1 MISVRV
7 SRGQLLAL
15 LWTIGLALAACG
27 GGTASTT
34 SSLPS
39 SSTTST
45 VAPAIT
51 STTPPSTTPPATSA
65 STTSALPATTL
76 APNTTA
82 APTTTKAAT
91 PGTATLA
98 FVGDVIGL
106 IPNIE
111 RARQNAGGEGY
122 DFRPMFDR
130 VRPLI
135 SAADYAICHFE
146 VPVKP
151 EGQGWTPRYVTPGE
165 LVTAVADAGFDR
177 CSLASNHAL
186 DRGAKGIDATAAAF
200 DAIGLGRSGTA
211 VSEADAVP
219 DLVEVN
225 GIRIAHLSYTYAT
238 PGHEMPRGEPWRV
251 NLINRKQIQR
261 DIKTVRAAGAHYV
274 VVSLHF
280 GKTMITAPDDF
291 QKKTVRWLW
300 SNTDVDLIVGCH
312 AHVIQPIDHRGDRY
326 VLYGLGNHLATY
338 PGGPITTLKAQ
349 DGLLAFVTI
358 RRADDGSITTDRPSI
373 IPTWDG
379 RGDGSYTIYDARDA
393 ANPEVPADLRKQLEK
408 SLRRTRAVVGEYLMA
423 TS

>member
-1 MISVRV
+1 MPPLISARV

-15 LWTIGLALAACG
+15 LPMIGLVLAACG
-27 GGTASTT
+27 GRTTSTT
-34 SSLPS
+34 SSQPS

-45 VAPAIT
+45 SDFVSSTTAPSTAAAVAAT
-51 STTPPSTTPPATSA
+51 STTAAT
-65 STTSALPATTL
+65 TTL
-76 APNTTA
+76 APTTA
-82 APTTTKAAT
+82 APTTTKTAT

-177 CSLASNHAL
+177 CSLASNHSL

-200 DAIGLGRSGTA
+200 DAIGLGRTGTA

-225 GIRIAHLSYTYAT
+225 GIRIAHLSYTYGT
-238 PGHEMPRGEPWRV
+238 PGHEIPRGEAWRV
-251 NLINRKQIQR
+251 NIINRKQIQS
-261 DIKTVRAAGAHYV
+261 DIKTVRAAGAQYV

-280 GKTMITAPDDF
+280 GSTMITAPDDF

-349 DGLLAFVTI
+349 DGLLALVTI
-358 RRADDGSITTDRPSI
+358 HQADDGSITTDRPSI

-393 ANPEVPADLRKQLEK
+393 ANPDIPADLRKQLEK
-408 SLRRTRAVVGEYLMA
+408 SLRRTRAVVGEYLA
-423 TS
+423 EVAP